1 VIDVLKQVVAAAY
14 ASLGTAGIVLGAEGN
29 ASVAERSSHV
39 ALVTGTG
46 LHAREATADGIAEV
60 GLHDG
65 AHRSGPAPT
74 SELPSHLALLRAGH
88 GAVIHTHA
96 PHATALGLV
105 LDEVPLVMAEQAAR
119 AGAAAPVVPY
129 ATPGSDEMAL
139 SLAAAL
145 RGPVRAVVIR
155 NHGLFTVG
163 PDIISALSATLAT
176 EEAARVYLLARGV
189 GEPALVPGHAIA
201 TLRALGGITA

>member
-14 ASLGTAGIVLGAEGN
+14 TSLGEAGIVQGAEGN
-29 ASVAERSSHV
+29 ASVAERSSGI

-46 LHAREATADGIAEV
+46 LQARESTADGIAEV
-60 GLHDG
+60 GLYDG
-65 AHRSGPAPT
+65 ELRSGPAPT

-88 GAVIHTHA
+88 GAVIHSHA

-105 LDEVPLVMAEQAAR
+105 LDEVPLVLAEQAAR
-119 AGAAAPVVPY
+119 AGGPAPVVPY

-139 SLAAAL
+139 SLEAVL

-155 NHGLFTVG
+155 NHGLVTVG
-163 PDIISALSATLAT
+163 PDIVSALQATLAT
-176 EEAARVYLLARGV
+176 EEAARVYLLARGI
-189 GEPALVPGHAIA
+189 GEPARVPGHALA